1 MITTRR
7 HKNSRHAILLILCL
21 ALIGYFSYHAVKGNY
36 GLDRRTVLTEKI
48 ELLEA
53 ELADLKDRRI
63 RLEHDV
69 ALMTTRVEKE
79 TDLLDEQAR
88 SLLDYVHPG
97 DIVVLRA
104 EQTGMSRD
112 AIASRE

>member
-7 HKNSRHAILLILCL
+7 HRNGRHAILLILCL
-21 ALIGYFSYHAVKGNY
+21 ALIGYFAYHAVRGDY
-36 GLDRRTVLTEKI
+36 GLDRRALLTEKI

-53 ELADLKDRRI
+53 ELADLRDRRL

-69 ALMTTRVEKE
+69 SLMTTRVENE

-88 SLLDYVHPG
+88 SLLNYVHPG

-104 EQTGMSRD
+104 EQTGTQPGAGSNR
-112 AIASRE
+112 

>member
-7 HKNSRHAILLILCL
+7 RKNTRHAVLLILCL
-21 ALIGYFSYHAVKGNY
+21 ALIGYFSYHAAKGDY
-36 GLDRRTVLTEKI
+36 GLDRRALLTEKI

-53 ELADLKDRRI
+53 ELADLHDRRM

-69 ALMTTRVEKE
+69 SLMTTRVENE
-79 TDLLDEQAR
+79 PDLLDEQAR
-88 SLLDYVHPG
+88 SLLNYVHPG

-104 EQTGMSRD
+104 EQTGTQPGAGSNR
-112 AIASRE
+112 

>member
-7 HKNSRHAILLILCL
+7 HRNSRHAILLILCL
-21 ALIGYFSYHAVKGNY
+21 ALIGYFSYHAVKGDY
-36 GLDRRTVLTEKI
+36 GLDRRAALTEKI
-48 ELLEA
+48 EVLEA
-53 ELADLKDRRI
+53 ELADLRDRRL

-69 ALMTTRVEKE
+69 SLMTTRVDNE

-88 SLLDYVHPG
+88 SLLNYVHPG

-104 EQTGMSRD
+104 EQTGTPSGAGSNR
-112 AIASRE
+112 

>member
-21 ALIGYFSYHAVKGNY
+21 ALIGYFSYHAVKGDY
-36 GLDRRTVLTEKI
+36 GLDRRTALTEKI
-48 ELLEA
+48 RLLEE
-53 ELADLKDRRI
+53 ELADLKDRRMH
-63 RLEHDV
+63 LEHDV

-79 TDLLDEQAR
+79 TDLLDEQSR
-88 SLLDYVHPG
+88 SLLNYVHPS

-104 EQTGMSRD
+104 EQTGTPGGADSNR
-112 AIASRE
+112 